1 MTVTKL
7 ARAAGLSRSTVLYYE
22 SIGLLRK
29 VKRSAANYRQYGE
42 ADAGRLRQICAYRAA
57 GLTLEDIR
65 TILDRPANDFA
76 AILERRLAQL
86 GSEMERLRG
95 QQRAVARLLQTTG
108 TLKRR
113 NMLTKE
119 KWTEI
124 MRDSGF
130 SEDDMHRW
138 HAQFEKTE
146 PEEHEQFLKFLNI
159 PEAEVKTIRTRSR
172 EYSPGAKV

>member
-7 ARAAGLSRSTVLYYE
+7 ARDAGLSRSAVLYYE

-42 ADAGRLRQICAYRAA
+42 ADAGRLRQICVYRAA

-65 TILDRPANDFA
+65 TILDRPTSGFA
-76 AILERRLAQL
+76 SILERRLAQL
-86 GSEMERLRG
+86 GEEMERLRG
-95 QQRAVARLLQTTG
+95 QQRAIARLLQSTS

-119 KWTEI
+119 KWTQI

-130 SEDDMHRW
+130 SDDDMHRW
-138 HAQFEKTE
+138 HANFEKAE
-146 PEEHEQFLKFLNI
+146 PEEHEQFLKFLHI
-159 PEAEVKTIRTRSR
+159 PEAEVKTIRAQSR
-172 EYSPGAKV
+172 KYSLGSAT